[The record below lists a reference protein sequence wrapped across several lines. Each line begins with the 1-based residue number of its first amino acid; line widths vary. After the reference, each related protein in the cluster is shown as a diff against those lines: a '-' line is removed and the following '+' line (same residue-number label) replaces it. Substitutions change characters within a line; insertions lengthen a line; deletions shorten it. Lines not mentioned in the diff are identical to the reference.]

1 MTDANET
8 DANKTYIEKIIGAI
22 ENTIKTNKGKII
34 NNNNNS
40 FQIMDSPSSPYLKF
54 LKQIEIQNDIAI
66 IVGHS
71 QQIKQMHKELLGN
84 KPNEQSETNVP
95 NVPNIPN
102 VYLFRHGHSCN
113 NAKSK
118 TKITDTMAAAT
129 LKKDWDP
136 SLTTYGILTTLNI
149 GMRNASILN
158 QRIYSDNTLN
168 IYVSQLIRTW
178 ETAFLL
184 WLGIILKSYK
194 NSVLNDVDIDKST
207 HTLKLHINEL
217 LNEHKFSVLG
227 KEFDRGNA
235 AENRQHQ
242 VILFKQFIKYILN
255 NIITENK
262 ASVSVQ
268 HTISYELKGSDSI
281 EEEDLI
287 NIVINFK
294 DLQIKRKYLILLLQ
308 LSDKNTDSEQSANNS
323 TSNSISFEQINKHNT
338 YCIAFHLDDNSVLS
352 SFKYHSGFEKFP
364 NSLSNCEPLCY
375 YDRGDLKKGK
385 YTQKKYNPNKCK
397 YDLDSFNDK
406 KDTMNTKETRVHH
419 FTRKIG
425 TSIKNAIDKIQP
437 TRKNS
442 N

>member
-1 MTDANET
+1 MTDANER
-8 DANKTYIEKIIGAI
+8 DANETKQNNAYIDKIIDAI
-22 ENTIKTNKGKII
+22 GKTNKSEII
-34 NNNNNS
+34 NNNS
-40 FQIMDSPSSPYLKF
+40 FEIESSSSPYFQF
-54 LKQIEIQNDIAI
+54 LKQTQIPNKIAI

-71 QQIKQMHKELLGN
+71 QQIKQMHKELLIN
-84 KPNEQSETNVP
+84 KPNEQSEP
-95 NVPNIPN
+95 NEPN

-118 TKITDTMAAAT
+118 TKITDAMAAAT

-136 SLTTYGILTTLNI
+136 SLTTYGILTTLHI
-149 GMRNASILN
+149 GMRNANLLN
-158 QRIYSDNTLN
+158 QSTHLPNTLI

-184 WLGIILKSYK
+184 WIGMLLVI
-194 NSVLNDVDIDKST
+194 NHDIHTSPST

-255 NIITENK
+255 NIIAENIV
-262 ASVSVQ
+262 SVSVY
-268 HTISYELKGSDSI
+268 HTIGYELKNNKSGQEEDSI
-281 EEEDLI
+281 NIEIKFEKKLLI
-287 NIVINFK
+287 K
-294 DLQIKRKYLILLLQ
+294 SESLLLQ
-308 LSDKNTDSEQSANNS
+308 QQTSDTNADPISTSISTSTSSLNS
-323 TSNSISFEQINKHNT
+323 TSFEQINKHNT
-338 YCIAFHLDDNSVLS
+338 YCIAFHLKKKEYNNNINIVLS

-385 YTQKKYNPNKCK
+385 YTRKKYNSNKCQ

-406 KDTMNTKETRVHH
+406 KDTMNKKETRVHH

-425 TSIKNAIDKIQP
+425 TSIKNAIDNIRPTKKI
-437 TRKNS
+437 S

>member
-1 MTDANET
+1 MTDDKKINE
-8 DANKTYIEKIIGAI
+8 NNEYIEKIIGV
-22 ENTIKTNKGKII
+22 IKDTNKSKII
-34 NNNNNS
+34 NDNNS
-40 FQIMDSPSSPYLKF
+40 FQIKSPSSLYFQF
-54 LKQIEIQNDIAI
+54 LKQIQIPQIPNNIAI

-71 QQIKQMHKELLGN
+71 QQIKQMHKELLAKN
-84 KPNEQSETNVP
+84 PNAQSETNE
-95 NVPNIPN
+95 PN

-118 TKITDTMAAAT
+118 TKITDAMAAAT

-149 GMRNASILN
+149 GIRNTNLLN
-158 QRIYSDNTLN
+158 QSTHLPNTLI

-184 WLGIILKSYK
+184 WIGMLLKSNE
-194 NSVLNDVDIDKST
+194 NSVTDHTIHT